1 VSEIGPGVL
10 ERLRRYD
17 TPTVCNLI
25 ELFDVRPRAVGYMD
39 ARIRACFPDLPP
51 MVGFAATATFRAS
64 GLPRGSDVYSS
75 TEEQV
80 ERFKDLTGPPVVVFQ
95 DLDDPSVA
103 ATFGDVMCTIYRAF
117 GAVGLITSG
126 TGRDLD
132 QVRALDFPVFTS
144 GVVCSH
150 GYSYIPDIQVPVRV
164 GGLLVRP
171 DDLLHGDRNGIT
183 SIPREI
189 AAELVDIADE
199 FVAAE
204 EIVLDALREGS
215 SSFAKLRQART
226 ESKSRINEL
235 RAWVSRASR

>member
-1 VSEIGPGVL
+1 MSGIGPGVL
-10 ERLRRYD
+10 EQLRRYD

-39 ARIRACFPDLPP
+39 ARVRACFPDLPP
-51 MVGFAATATFRAS
+51 MAGFAATATFRAS
-64 GLPRGSDVYSS
+64 GPPRGSDVYSS

-80 ERFKDLTGPPVVVFQ
+80 ERFEDLSGPPVVVFQ

-117 GAVGLITSG
+117 GAVGLITN
-126 TGRDLD
+126 
-132 QVRALDFPVFTS
+132 

-150 GYSYIPDIQVPVRV
+150 GYPQILEVQVPVRV

-171 DDLLHGDRNGIT
+171 DDLLHGDRNGVT

-189 AAELVDIADE
+189 AAELVDIAEE

-215 SSFAKLRQART
+215 SSSLAGLRQART
-226 ESKSRINEL
+226 ESKSRIEEL
-235 RAWVSRASR
+235 RARASRASTT

>member
-1 VSEIGPGVL
+1 MSGIGPGVL
-10 ERLRRYD
+10 EQLRRYD

-39 ARIRACFPDLPP
+39 ARVRACFPDLPP
-51 MVGFAATATFRAS
+51 MAGFAATATFRAS
-64 GLPRGSDVYSS
+64 GPPRGSDVYSS

-80 ERFKDLTGPPVVVFQ
+80 ERFEDLSGPPVVVFQ

-117 GAVGLITSG
+117 GAVGLITN
-126 TGRDLD
+126 
-132 QVRALDFPVFTS
+132 

-150 GYSYIPDIQVPVRV
+150 GYPQILEVQVPVRV

-171 DDLLHGDRNGIT
+171 DDLLHGDRNGAT

-189 AAELVDIADE
+189 AAELVDIAEE

-215 SSFAKLRQART
+215 SSSLAGLRQART
-226 ESKSRINEL
+226 ESKSRIEEL
-235 RAWVSRASR
+235 RARASRASTT